1 MEAYQ
6 NCYGK
11 FSAGGRKKSV
21 VGIDR
26 THAIILPFDN
36 DNIISVHYRLAGHN
50 IARLNLRLVYI
61 NHLGSLHTLWFVRKY
76 AYFLGSLHTP

>member
-1 MEAYQ
+1 MDAYQ

-36 DNIISVHYRLAGHN
+36 DNIISVYYSLSGHS
-50 IARLNLRLVYI
+50 IVQLNLRLVYTYKPSRKFA
-61 NHLGSLHTLWFVRKY
+61 NSLVCQEVCILPR
-76 AYFLGSLHTP
+76 